1 MGANPYW
8 YFVPHEADIGAAL
21 QRLRLREFQAGR
33 YNPVTPF
40 PRFPVDTSAYAMA
53 PQQGSI
59 DDVLDAADE
68 DGTRSILDILQVS
81 LTPFDGSQMPQF
93 TAFPLADSEIVDLF
107 GTPRP
112 TRKAAETST
121 SIWDHIQRGSAIY
134 TTIFADDRPDE
145 IFFAGYSFD

>member
-8 YFVPHEADIGAAL
+8 YLVPYEADVDAAL
-21 QRLRLREFQAGR
+21 QKLRLREFQAGR

-40 PRFPVDTSAYAMA
+40 PRFPVDTSAPAVA
-53 PQQGSI
+53 RQQGPI
-59 DDVLDAADE
+59 DDVLDAAGE

-81 LTPFDGSQMPQF
+81 LTPFEGRQMLEF

-107 GTPRP
+107 GTARP
-112 TRKAAETST
+112 TRKAAETSK

-134 TTIFADDRPDE
+134 TTIFVEDRPDE

>member
-1 MGANPYW
+1 MGAHPYW
-8 YFVPHEADIGAAL
+8 YFVPFEADVDAAL
-21 QRLRLREFQAGR
+21 QKLRVREFQAGR

-40 PRFPVDTSAYAMA
+40 PRFPVDASAPAIA
-53 PQQGSI
+53 PQHGSI
-59 DDVLDAADE
+59 DGVLEAAHE
-68 DGTRSILDILQVS
+68 DGTRSILDIMQVS
-81 LTPFDGSQMPQF
+81 PTPFDGSQMPHF

-107 GTPRP
+107 GTPHP
-112 TRKAAETST
+112 TRKAAETSR

>member
-21 QRLRLREFQAGR
+21 QKLRAREFQAGR

-40 PRFPVDTSAYAMA
+40 PEFPVDTSAPAMT
-53 PQQGSI
+53 PQHGSI
-59 DDVLDAADE
+59 DEVLDVADE
-68 DGTRSILDILQVS
+68 DGTRSILDIMQVS
-81 LTPFDGSQMPQF
+81 RTPFDGTQMPQF
-93 TAFPLADSEIVDLF
+93 TAFPLAESEIADLF
-107 GTPRP
+107 GTSHP
-112 TRKAAETST
+112 THKAAETST

-145 IFFAGYSFD
+145 FFFAGYSFD